1 MANARMQELVTEL
14 NNTTNRVKE
23 IQKALD
29 AMGWDASP
37 DGTYQAVYGKSF
49 PNRRFHLA
57 AVQAATMLVGR
68 EIADDN
74 GIVKSG
80 DWLTKTTALCDDGA
94 KANANVRNA
103 ISYLDRARIIEQA
116 PSVGGRE
123 IRYQLT
129 DAYQAVCGALD
140 RDITTHD
147 LRPFSKA
154 DSVNLDALLELV
166 SDDFEPVS
174 VEDATDVLPESN
186 DGEAMTVTADDIGTL
201 TVEEEE
207 EEEEEEDE
215 PTPEPASRKNRR
227 ARANL
232 I

>member
-1 MANARMQELVTEL
+1 MQELVTEL

-74 GIVKSG
+74 NIVKSG

-154 DSVNLDALLELV
+154 DSVNLDALCSNWCLMILNRYRLRKPLTCCLRQCDSEAT
-166 SDDFEPVS
+166 DDVTPET
-174 VEDATDVLPESN
+174 VEDEEN
-186 DGEAMTVTADDIGTL
+186 EEDD
-201 TVEEEE
+201 EEEP
-207 EEEEEEDE
+207 E
-215 PTPEPASRKNRR
+215 PTPEPVSRKNRR